1 MNKIPVIQTVA
12 ESYRFILGSLGQ
24 VIGLI
29 WLPVLIF
36 TIGSYFTLIPYF
48 SGMADSLESGDVSQQ
63 ALLFLR
69 LLAFDLVVIV
79 LFAVIAVAIT
89 REILNPS
96 KGISYVH
103 FSFGMTEL
111 RVIGGFFGLIM
122 LMVTFIIALVL
133 IGMVA
138 LIAVKA
144 GAAGALSQQQALSAI
159 GLIWLIGALAIFFAL
174 VRLSFLMVPAAV
186 AEGGFGIEQSWK
198 LTKGSFW
205 RIVVI
210 ALATIIPLT
219 LVCAAV
225 EIAILGPE
233 FVSFPTAAALNDTA
247 ALARLQAVQMRQM
260 SAHLPMLMGLSFLF
274 APLSYGLTFAP
285 AAFAYRA
292 LKAKA
297 GMQQP
302 TLGA

>member
-1 MNKIPVIQTVA
+1 MNKIPVNQTVA
-12 ESYRFILGSLGQ
+12 ESYGFVLGSLGKL
-24 VIGLI
+24 IGLI
-29 WLPVLIF
+29 WLPILIL
-36 TIGSYFTLIPYF
+36 TVGSYFTLIPYF
-48 SGMADSLESGDVSQQ
+48 SGMAESLESGDMSQQ

-69 LLAFDLVVIV
+69 VLAIDVVMIL

-89 REILNPS
+89 REILNPA

-111 RVIGGFFGLIM
+111 RVVGGFFALIM
-122 LMVTFIIALVL
+122 LMMTFIFGLLL

-144 GAAGALSQQQALSAI
+144 AGGAALNAQQAISAI
-159 GLIWLIGALAIFFAL
+159 GLIWLIGFLAIFFLL

-205 RIVVI
+205 RIFVI

-219 LVCAAV
+219 LVAAV
-225 EIAILGPE
+225 AEIIILGPG
-233 FVSFPTAAALNDTA
+233 FITLPPGAALKDTA
-247 ALARLQAVQMRQM
+247 ALAHLQAAQMRLM
-260 SAHLPMLMGLSFLF
+260 SAHLPMLMGLGFLI
-274 APLSYGLTFAP
+274 APLSYGLMFAP

-297 GMQQP
+297 GAQP
-302 TLGA
+302 ATFAP